1 MCKILLFG
9 GTTEGRELSEFL
21 VKNNISAIVC
31 VATTYGCKL
40 ASSSD
45 AVRVLTERL
54 TAAEME
60 ALMRTEQP
68 ELVIDATHPYAAAVT
83 ENILQAAQRTNVEY
97 LRVLR
102 ASADKGAQAEQ
113 HLLSEDDGAMGGVVY
128 LDSMETAID
137 WINSRS
143 GRILATTGSKE
154 LQAYTAIDD
163 WQERVFARVLSTAE
177 SVQHCASIGFEGKH
191 LIAMQGPFP
200 TELNEALL

>member
-21 VKNNISAIVC
+21 VKNNISALVC

-102 ASADKGAQAEQ
+102 ASADKKAA
-113 HLLSEDDGAMGGVVY
+113 SR
-128 LDSMETAID
+128 TAFAV
-137 WINSRS
+137 
-143 GRILATTGSKE
+143 GR
-154 LQAYTAIDD
+154 
-163 WQERVFARVLSTAE
+163 
-177 SVQHCASIGFEGKH
+177 
-191 LIAMQGPFP
+191 
-200 TELNEALL
+200 